1 MPATTACA
9 IEIRP
14 VLPSIPVDDVSVEKG
29 VDRRAM
35 ATLSAGHLF
44 TDVNQGAV
52 AALVPFLVAERGLSL
67 AAAGALVLAATLS
80 SSIVQPLFGYF
91 SDRRPLSSL
100 MPLGVMLGGFGI
112 ALVGVAPNYPL
123 ILLCTVLSG
132 LGVAA
137 YHPESARFANYV
149 SGSRRARGMS
159 FFSVGGNAGFALG
172 PVITTPLV
180 LYFGLS
186 GSLFLALP
194 AFLMGL
200 VLFYELPRL
209 LTFRPEAAE
218 VTGHGYIAEPEHWG
232 SFLRMVGVVIV
243 RSFVYF
249 GLVTF
254 VSSYYIQVLQTS
266 PALAN
271 AALSGMLFAGAA
283 GTLTMGPLADRIGRR
298 TVLVGS
304 MILLGPLIYAFTLSG
319 PLPGMVLLALIGAAT
334 IGTFGVTVVMGQE
347 YLPGRIGV
355 AAGVTMGL
363 SIGLGGVGAPILGA
377 IADSYG
383 LPAMMLALAA
393 LPLFGLVLALSLPRR
408 LKEHPRSSS

>member
-1 MPATTACA
+1 M
-9 IEIRP
+9 R
-14 VLPSIPVDDVSVEKG
+14 KG
-29 VDRRAM
+29 VDKRAM
-35 ATLSAGHLF
+35 VVLSAGHLF

-52 AALVPFLVAERGLSL
+52 AALIPFLVAERGLSL
-67 AAAGALVLAATLS
+67 AAAGTLVLAATLS
-80 SSIVQPLFGYF
+80 SSIVQPLFGFF
-91 SDRRPLSSL
+91 SDQTPLPAL
-100 MPLGVMLGGFGI
+100 MPLGVMLGGVGM

-137 YHPESARFANYV
+137 FHPESARFANYV

-200 VLFYELPRL
+200 VLFHELPRL
-209 LTFRPEAAE
+209 LRFRPEEAE
-218 VTGHGYIAEPEHWG
+218 VTGQRYAAEQEHWG
-232 SFLRMVGVVIV
+232 PFARMVAVVIV

-249 GLVTF
+249 GLITF
-254 VSSYYIQVLQTS
+254 VSSYYIQVLETS
-266 PALAN
+266 PVLAN
-271 AALSGMLFAGAA
+271 AALSVMLFAGAA

-298 TVLVGS
+298 AVLVGS

-319 PLPGMVLLALIGAAT
+319 PLPGMILLALIGAAT

-363 SIGLGGVGAPILGA
+363 SIGLGGIGAPILGA
-377 IADSYG
+377 FADGYG

-393 LPLFGLVLALSLPRR
+393 LPLIGLALALSLPRG
-408 LKEHPRSSS
+408 LKEPSRPGA